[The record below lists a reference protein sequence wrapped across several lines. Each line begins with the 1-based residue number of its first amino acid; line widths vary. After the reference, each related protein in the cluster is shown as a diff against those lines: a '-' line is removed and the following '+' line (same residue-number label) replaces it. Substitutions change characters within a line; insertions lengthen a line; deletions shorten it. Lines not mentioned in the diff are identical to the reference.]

1 MLSDTVKKGIQRA
14 PNRALLRADGLTD
27 EDFKKPFIAIAN
39 SYNNIIPG
47 HIHLNELKEE
57 VKKGIIDAGG
67 YPFEYGVPGICD
79 GIIMG
84 HGGMRYSLASRE
96 TIADCIELMT
106 HAHCFDGWVGV
117 TNCDKITPAML
128 MAAARIN
135 IPAIILTGGPMDSGL
150 ANNNKC
156 DLISAF
162 EAVGQ
167 YSAGKIK
174 EQELEEIEKNC
185 CPGAGSCAGL
195 FTANT
200 MACMTEALGMSLT
213 GCATTLAISEKKK
226 KQAYETGRQ
235 IVKLVKQNLTPK
247 DIMTEDAFQNAVI
260 VDMAIGGSTN
270 TTLHLP
276 SIAKELNIDLASDTF
291 DEIAKTT
298 PNICSIRPG
307 GSYFMKDLDTAG
319 GIPSVLNRL
328 KDMLKDSKTVNL
340 KSIKEIASQ
349 SQILDPEI
357 IRPLDNPY
365 HKEGGIAVLKG
376 NIAKNGSVIKQT
388 AVDKDMLTHTG
399 PAKVFEDEDTLMK
412 SILEKNINEGDVI
425 IIRYQGKA
433 GAPGMPEMLS
443 PTAAIMGAGY
453 KKVVLITDGRFSG
466 GTRGPCIGHV
476 DPEAYMGGEI
486 AAVKDGDIIEIDIP
500 KRTLNAKLT
509 DEEIKE
515 RMKEAKAPERTL
527 TPFLKQYRE
536 KVSSNPKTHIN

>member
-1 MLSDTVKKGIQRA
+1 MLSDTVKMGARRA
-14 PNRALLRADGLTD
+14 PNRALLRADGLSD

-47 HIHLNELKEE
+47 HIHLNELKEQ
-57 VKKGIIDAGG
+57 VKKGIKDAGG

-135 IPAIILTGGPMDSGL
+135 IPTIILTGGPMDAGTL
-150 ANNNKC
+150 DNKQY

-167 YSAGKIK
+167 YSLGKIK
-174 EQELEEIEKNC
+174 EHELIQIEKNC

-200 MACMTEALGMSLT
+200 MACMTEALGMSIT
-213 GCATTLAISEKKK
+213 GSATTLAISEKKK
-226 KQAYETGRQ
+226 EQAYETGRQ
-235 IVKLVKQNLTPK
+235 IVKLVKENLTPG
-247 DIMTEDAFQNAVI
+247 DIMTKDAFQNAII

-276 SIAKELNIDLASDTF
+276 SIAKELNINLTLDTF
-291 DEIAKTT
+291 NRIAKTT

-319 GIPSVLNRL
+319 GIPAVLNRL
-328 KDMLKDSKTVNL
+328 KDRLKDSKTVNL
-340 KSIKEIASQ
+340 KSIAEIAHESQ
-349 SQILDPEI
+349 VFDPEI
-357 IRPLDNPY
+357 IRPPDNPY

-376 NIAKNGSVIKQT
+376 NIAKGGSVIKQT
-388 AVDKDMLTHTG
+388 AVDEDMLMHTG
-399 PAKVFEDEDTLMK
+399 PARVFEDEDTLMK
-412 SILEKNINEGDVI
+412 AILGNKIREGDVV

-443 PTAAIMGAGY
+443 PTSAIMGAGY
-453 KKVVLITDGRFSG
+453 RKVVLITDGRFSG

-476 DPEAYMGGEI
+476 EPEAYSGGEI
-486 AAVKDGDIIEIDIP
+486 AAVEDGDRIEINIP
-500 KRTLNAKLT
+500 ERTLNARLT
-509 DEEIKE
+509 DERIRE
-515 RMKEAKAPERTL
+515 RMKKASIPKRVM

-536 KVSSNPKTHIN
+536 RQLSMSR

>member
-1 MLSDTVKKGIQRA
+1 MLSDTVKKGVRRA
-14 PNRALLRADGLTD
+14 PNRALLRADGLSD

-47 HIHLNELKEE
+47 HIHLNELKEQ
-57 VKKGIIDAGG
+57 VKKGIKDAGG

-135 IPAIILTGGPMDSGL
+135 IPTIILTGGPMDAGTL
-150 ANNNKC
+150 DNKQY

-167 YSAGKIK
+167 YSLGKIK
-174 EQELEEIEKNC
+174 EHELIQIEKNC

-200 MACMTEALGMSLT
+200 MACMTEALGMSIT

-226 KQAYETGRQ
+226 EQAYETGRQ
-235 IVKLVKQNLTPK
+235 IVKLVKENLIPG
-247 DIMTEDAFQNAVI
+247 DIMTKDAFQNAI
-260 VDMAIGGSTN
+260 TVDMAIGGSTN

-276 SIAKELNIDLASDTF
+276 SIAKELNISLTLDTF
-291 DEIAKTT
+291 NRIARTT

-319 GIPSVLNRL
+319 GIPAVLNRL
-328 KDMLKDSKTVNL
+328 KDRLKDSKTVNL
-340 KSIKEIASQ
+340 KSIAEIAHESQ
-349 SQILDPEI
+349 VFDPEI
-357 IRPLDNPY
+357 IRPPDNPY
-365 HKEGGIAVLKG
+365 HKEG
-376 NIAKNGSVIKQT
+376 T
-388 AVDKDMLTHTG
+388 
-399 PAKVFEDEDTLMK
+399 
-412 SILEKNINEGDVI
+412 I
-425 IIRYQGKA
+425 IIPIAWATDKTPKIG
-433 GAPGMPEMLS
+433 S
-443 PTAAIMGAGY
+443 PLKSPRNI
-453 KKVVLITDGRFSG
+453 S
-466 GTRGPCIGHV
+466 
-476 DPEAYMGGEI
+476 
-486 AAVKDGDIIEIDIP
+486 
-500 KRTLNAKLT
+500 
-509 DEEIKE
+509 IKE
-515 RMKEAKAPERTL
+515 RMIA
-527 TPFLKQYRE
+527 
-536 KVSSNPKTHIN
+536 